1 MEEQQEMT
9 PETGGSSKLRTFIQE
24 NLRVITSVF
33 IVAVIAIGIYSYS
46 DRSVPSED
54 VSVAGEVTSSE
65 TEKIAEEDGTE
76 SEEEMTERETADDH
90 EAEAVRT
97 ADTHHDKHAHEQNAH
112 EHDTPA
118 ESSRETESAFVES
131 AERGDGLTHL
141 ARRAT
146 THYLEK
152 NTDSS
157 LTPEHRVYIE
167 DYLRKKIEHEG
178 DIRVGTSVAFSK
190 DLIREAID
198 ASKRLDD
205 RQLENLKRYSNRVS
219 AFR

>member
-1 MEEQQEMT
+1 MDEQNETMPEE
-9 PETGGSSKLRTFIQE
+9 ETGAKKVRTFIQE

-46 DRSVPSED
+46 DRSVPTDETD
-54 VSVAGEVTSSE
+54 LAGEVTSSE
-65 TEKIAEEDGTE
+65 TEKIAEEDGMDSEGMIGDGMENE
-76 SEEEMTERETADDH
+76 SEEIATEAIKETEMTETATTHPVET
-90 EAEAVRT
+90 
-97 ADTHHDKHAHEQNAH
+97 
-112 EHDTPA
+112 
-118 ESSRETESAFVES
+118 SRETESAFVES

-152 NTDSS
+152 NADSS
-157 LTPEHRVYIE
+157 LTAEHRIYIE
-167 DYLRKKIEHEG
+167 DYLRKHVGHEG
-178 DIRVGTSVAFSK
+178 HVSVGTSVEFSK

-198 ASKRLDD
+198 ASKQLDA
-205 RQLENLKRYSNRVS
+205 RQLENLKQYSARVS